1 MGSRE
6 SMFLLGN
13 RERYSR
19 VLKRYYL
26 DMLND
31 RDEGLSEKEAESF
44 IETLSHLTRHDQSA
58 ALWLRRG

>member
-26 DMLND
+26 DILNG

-44 IETLSHLTRHDQSA
+44 IETLSSLTRHDQSPA
-58 ALWLRRG
+58 FWLRRA